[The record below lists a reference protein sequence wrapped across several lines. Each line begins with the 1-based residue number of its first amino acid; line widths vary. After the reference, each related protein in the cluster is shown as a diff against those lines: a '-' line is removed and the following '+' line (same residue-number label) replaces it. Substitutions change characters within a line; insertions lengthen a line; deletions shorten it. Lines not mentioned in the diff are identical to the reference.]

1 MIGGRFGELLAAA
14 QRGDEGAFTV
24 LWRDANPALV
34 RYLRVIVAAEAED
47 VAAETWT
54 SVIRGFRTFRGDED
68 GWRCYLFAI
77 ARRRAIDHTRYRSRR
92 PESLVGEPTSIWD
105 AIGGDVADEALQ
117 NLDTRRALRLVASL
131 PPLQAEVLMLRV
143 VAGLDVNAVAR
154 IVGKSPGAV
163 RVAAHR
169 ALKALA
175 RTLEPA
181 M

>member
-24 LWRDANPALV
+24 LWRDANPGLV
-34 RYLRVIVAAEAED
+34 RYLRVIVATDAED
-47 VAAETWT
+47 VAGETWT

-77 ARRRAIDHTRYRSRR
+77 ARRRAIDHARYRSRR
-92 PESLVGEPTSIWD
+92 PESLVGEPIRD
-105 AIGGDVADEALQ
+105 RVGGDVADEALE

-181 M
+181 L